1 MDENQSLLDLEL
13 NQEASSIIVEST
25 KWGKYLG
32 ILILSGL
39 GFLVLMFF
47 LFWSTIAQQLVT
59 QEESQQMNSGLL
71 FGIFAGVIIIALAIC
86 GILYGFL
93 IRGANRIRKGI
104 ENGDQALFNSGLG
117 NIKNY
122 FAMYGVLAILGI
134 LFAIIGLL
142 NS

>member
-1 MDENQSLLDLEL
+1 M
-13 NQEASSIIVEST
+13 ASTAT
-25 KWGKYLG
+25 KVV
-32 ILILSGL
+32 LIGC
-39 GFLVLMFF
+39 GVVV
-47 LFWSTIAQQLVT
+47 I
-59 QEESQQMNSGLL
+59 
-71 FGIFAGVIIIALAIC
+71 AGVIIIALAIC

-104 ENGDQALFNSGLG
+104 ENGDQILFNSGLA